1 MGQRRAST
9 HQDRNAAVINDRAG
23 SGNDVRAD
31 LSVSAQ
37 WKGGQR
43 FTAGKAWQPA
53 IHIDG
58 SSKEGPSPP
67 EVLLCSLATCTAI
80 DILLI
85 LEKRR
90 TPAVTLDVDVTAE
103 RADRSESA
111 PRRITKAHL
120 GFRITGDGIERAQAE
135 RAVELAVTKYCT
147 VRDTLDP
154 VMPVTWALLLNGA

>member
-1 MGQRRAST
+1 M
-9 HQDRNAAVINDRAG
+9 INDRAG

-43 FTAGKAWQPA
+43 FMAGKAWQPA

-58 SSKEGPSPP
+58 DSKEGPSPP

-90 TPAVTLDVDVTAE
+90 TPAATLDVDVTAE
-103 RADRSESA
+103 RADRSVSA

-120 GFRITGDGIERAQAE
+120 GFRITGEGIERAQAE
-135 RAVELAVTKYCT
+135 RAIELAVTKYCT

-154 VMPVTWALLLNGA
+154 AMPVTWALLLNGV